1 MYQFCNPASDWSK
14 RRVIDYEAQPVV
26 SLGYD
31 NLLFPF
37 VIMIGGAAIAGKD
50 FSQQIILGYQILAIT
65 SIFPHS
71 TGTIIL
77 CEKLRHICRK
87 YGSS

>member
-1 MYQFCNPASDWSK
+1 MYQFCNPTSDWSK

-50 FSQQIILGYQILAIT
+50 LSQQIILQ
-65 SIFPHS
+65 SIPNFGNYFYIFTLHRYHH
-71 TGTIIL
+71 TL
-77 CEKLRHICRK
+77 
-87 YGSS
+87 